1 MKFKQILESVK
12 IPKKFTLPNGV
23 RVDIC
28 TKKNMLDAI
37 QDFLYNLKHGYDVSD
52 MAFKVLNKDGS
63 TLELSDDSEDID
75 NYKRTNVKSAFQI
88 WANGYVISDT
98 DDVVWKDTRKNQ
110 EVSWDAVINIA
121 DKTLSDNLEL
131 YFKN

>member
-1 MKFKQILESVK
+1 MKFKRLLESAK

-23 RVDIC
+23 QVDIC
-28 TKKNMLDAI
+28 TKKDILDAI

-52 MAFKVLNKDGS
+52 MTFKVLNKDGS
-63 TLELSDDSEDID
+63 TLELSDDSEDIGK
-75 NYKRTNVKSAFQI
+75 YKRANVKSAFQI
-88 WANGYVISDT
+88 WTDGYVISDT
-98 DDVVWKDTRKNQ
+98 DDTVWKDTRKNQ

-131 YFKN
+131 YFKD

>member
-28 TKKNMLDAI
+28 AKKNMLDAI

-52 MAFKVLNKDGS
+52 MTFKVLNKDGS
-63 TLELSDDSEDID
+63 ILELSDDSEDID
-75 NYKRTNVKSAFQI
+75 NYKRANVKSAFQV
-88 WANGYVISDT
+88 WADGYVISDI

-110 EVSWDAVINIA
+110 EVSWDAAINIA